1 MEYANLGRTG
11 LSVSRLCLGTM
22 NFGPET
28 DEADAFVMMDR
39 ARDAG
44 VNFLDTANVY
54 GGRLGVG
61 VTEGIVGRWL
71 ASDPVRRDQT
81 VLATKVYGRMSDY
94 PNDGGL
100 SALHIRKACEDS
112 LRRLQTDHIDLY
124 QLHHI
129 DRAVPFD
136 EIWSALDV
144 LRCQGKIIY
153 CGSSN
158 FAGWHIAAA
167 QEAATRRGLL
177 GLVCEQSLYNL
188 AERSLE
194 REVIPAAQYYGL
206 GIIAWSPLHGG
217 LLGGVLA
224 QRVLGEEGVRRGR
237 DRSAES
243 LAGRRPQVERYEAFC
258 EKLGERPGTVALSWL
273 LSRPAVTGPIIGPR
287 TLAQLEDA
295 LRAVD
300 VRLDD
305 AALSE
310 LDAIFPGYQTA
321 PEDYAF

>member
-22 NFGPET
+22 NFGPEA
-28 DEADAFVMMDR
+28 DEADSFVMMDR

-44 VNFLDTANVY
+44 INFLDTANVY

-71 ASDPVRRDQT
+71 ARDPVRRDQT

-112 LRRLQTDHIDLY
+112 LRRLQTDRIDLY

-144 LRCQGKIIY
+144 LHSQGKIIY

-158 FAGWHIAAA
+158 FGGWHIAMA
-167 QEAATRRGLL
+167 QEAALRRGLL
-177 GLVCEQSLYNL
+177 GLVSEQSLYNL
-188 AERSLE
+188 AERGVE
-194 REVIPAAQYYGL
+194 REVIPAAEFYGL
-206 GIIAWSPLHGG
+206 GVIGWSPLHGG
-217 LLGGVLA
+217 MLAGVLA
-224 QRVLGEEGVRRGR
+224 QQGVRRGR

-243 LAGRRPQVERYEAFC
+243 LAGRRGQVERYEAFC
-258 EKLGERPGTVALSWL
+258 EKLGERPATVALSWL
-273 LSRPAVTGPIIGPR
+273 LTRPAVTAPIIGPR
-287 TLAQLEDA
+287 TPEQLEGA

-300 VRLDD
+300 LRLDD
-305 AALSE
+305 AALGE
-310 LDAIFPGYQTA
+310 LDGIFPGYQTA